1 VRSDAVPPRAHDP
14 YAAFRAR
21 DFSLFMIG
29 SLLQQVGAGAQGVAV
44 GWEIYSRTDDA
55 FALGM
60 TGLVQ
65 ALPMMLFTLPAGWLA
80 DAFNRRLLMAIATI
94 GSAVTSAGL
103 AWASM
108 RHAPVAAMYLLLLLN
123 ASVNALARPARSAIL
138 PLLVPRSAF
147 ENAVSW
153 RISLQQVAAV
163 AGPAVGGFLAAAG
176 APLVYLA
183 AAGTSVLFVLFLG
196 LVQARQ
202 QERTRQAPSLRALLI
217 GARFAWEQR
226 LLFTTMSLDLFAVL
240 LGGAVYLL
248 PIYAR
253 DILAV
258 GEQGLGWLRAA
269 PALGSFCM
277 AILLAHLPPMKR
289 AGRNLLLAVAGFGAA
304 TIVFGFSTSFWLS
317 FAMLFFT
324 GLFDNVSMV
333 VRSTLQQLLTPDDM
347 RGRVS
352 AVTSIFIGS
361 SNELGGFESGLVA
374 RLFSPLVS
382 VVSGGIGT
390 LLVVAATAAASRE
403 LRRFGAMSGL
413 EPARLPA
420 GGHARRRQ

>member
-1 VRSDAVPPRAHDP
+1 M
-14 YAAFRAR
+14 
-21 DFSLFMIG
+21 LG
-29 SLLQQVGAGAQGVAV
+29 SLLVQMGAGAQSVAV
-44 GWEIYSRTDDA
+44 AWEIYSRTDDA
-55 FALGM
+55 LALGL

-65 ALPMMLFTLPAGWLA
+65 ALPMMLFTLPAGYLA
-80 DAFNRRLLMAIATI
+80 DVFSRRALIVISMI
-94 GSAVTSAGL
+94 GSALTSVGL
-103 AWASM
+103 AVASLN
-108 RHAPVAAMYLLLLLN
+108 HAPVMAVYLLLLLN
-123 ASVNALARPARSAIL
+123 STVNALSRPARAAIL

-153 RISLQQVAAV
+153 RISLQQVSAV

-176 APLVYLA
+176 APLVYAA
-183 AAGTSVLFVLFLG
+183 AAGTSVLFVLVLAFLD
-196 LVQARQ
+196 VRQ
-202 QERTRQAPSLRALLI
+202 EERSTQAPSLAALLI
-217 GARFAWEQR
+217 GARFAWRQR

-277 AILLAHLPPMKR
+277 AILLAHLPPMRR

-304 TIVFGFSTSFWLS
+304 TIVFGISTSFWLS
-317 FAMLFFT
+317 FAMLFLT

-390 LLVVAATAAASRE
+390 LIVVSITALASPR
-403 LRRFGAMSGL
+403 LRRLGSMAGI
-413 EPARLPA
+413 EPAR
-420 GGHARRRQ
+420 Q